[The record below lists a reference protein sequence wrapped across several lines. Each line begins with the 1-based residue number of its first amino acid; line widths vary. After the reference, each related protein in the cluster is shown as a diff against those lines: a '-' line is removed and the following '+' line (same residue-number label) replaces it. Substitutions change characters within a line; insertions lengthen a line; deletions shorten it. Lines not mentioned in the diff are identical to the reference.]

1 MIYVVGH
8 KNPDADSICS
18 AIAYAELLRKKG
30 YHSIA
35 VRAGELNKETIFAL
49 EYFGAEIPPKIPDK
63 LSQDDVVYLVD
74 HNEMSQMAECITED
88 VIVGIID
95 HHKLG
100 GLKTPKPIFVR
111 IEPLGSTCTIL
122 SRVYREEGIEIT
134 RKIAGLLLT
143 GILSDTVLF
152 KSATTT
158 SFDEEEAIRLS
169 KIAETDIEQYGM
181 ELLKKKSDIEDVSPK
196 QILTRDFKEFDFSGH
211 RVGISQVELVDMS
224 LIEPKIG
231 DIVEEMRKMVGE
243 GYELIVF
250 MVTDVI
256 EEGSRLYV
264 VGNSEAVE
272 TFEEAFGGGLNEGYI
287 YLKGVM
293 SRKSQVVPPLE
304 RAFSKKGCK

>member
-18 AIAYAELLRKKG
+18 AIAYAEFLRKRG
-30 YHSIA
+30 YDSIG
-35 VRAGELNKETIFAL
+35 VRAGELNKETLFAL
-49 EYFGAEIPPKIPDK
+49 QSFGVEVPPEIPKTI
-63 LSQDDVVYLVD
+63 SSEDVVYLVD
-74 HNEMSQMAECITED
+74 HNEKSQMAECISED

-100 GLKTPKPIFVR
+100 GLKTSKPIFVR

-122 SRVYREEGIEIT
+122 SKIYREEEIEIT

-143 GILSDTVLF
+143 GIISDTVVF

-158 SFDEEEAIRLS
+158 SFDEEEAMRLS
-169 KIAETDIEQYGM
+169 SIAEIDIEQYGM
-181 ELLKKKSDIEDVSPK
+181 ELMRKKSDIEDVSPEE
-196 QILTRDFKEFDFSGH
+196 ILKRDFKEFDFNNH
-211 RVGISQVELVDMS
+211 RVGISQVELVDVS

-231 DIVEEMRKMVGE
+231 GIIEEMRKMVE
-243 GYELIVF
+243 QEYELVVF
-250 MVTDVI
+250 MVTDII
-256 EEGSRLYV
+256 EEGSRLYA
-264 VGNSEAVE
+264 VGTSEALE
-272 TFEEAFGGGLNEGYI
+272 RFEEAFGEGLNEGYI

-304 RAFSKKGCK
+304 RAFKGM